1 MSFLTHSDPSIKA
14 AGDLAEDLKQC
25 GQPVEIHYKNEL
37 NRKFQNIK
45 EQIMLEVI
53 I

>member
-25 GQPVEIHYKNEL
+25 GQPVEIHYNGGTPASTTPAAHAVAKSL
-37 NRKFQNIK
+37 
-45 EQIMLEVI
+45 
-53 I
+53 